1 MSDNPKAPASRPAG
15 SADLSEKAAGKPAG
29 TRGDAKGK
37 QGVDSAVLIM
47 GGLTLALVIWAFIKD
62 PDLPLQ
68 GFQASLDL
76 LQGVWLPLLLGFLLA
91 GFFNVLVPRELLV
104 RWMGEQSGLQGIL
117 IAWLIGLLMPGGP
130 YVVFPIAASLLKQ
143 GVAVGPLLAF
153 ITAKALLSPTRL
165 FSWEVPFLGW
175 PFVAARAI
183 PSLLFPPI
191 IGVIGQR
198 LFNVFSK

>member
-1 MSDNPKAPASRPAG
+1 MSDTPKDATPKPARPP
-15 SADLSEKAAGKPAG
+15 GKPVG
-29 TRGDAKGK
+29 QPGGPKGK
-37 QGVDSAVLIM
+37 QGVDSSVIIM
-47 GGLTLALVIWAFIKD
+47 GGLTLALVVWACIKG
-62 PDLPLQ
+62 PDVPLK
-68 GFQASLDL
+68 GLQASFDL
-76 LQGVWLPLLLGFLLA
+76 LQGVWIPLLLGFCLA

-104 RWMGEQSGLQGIL
+104 QWMGEQSGFQGIL
-117 IAWLIGLLMPGGP
+117 VGWLIGLLMPGGP

-165 FSWEVPFLGW
+165 FTWEVPFLGW

-191 IGVIGQR
+191 IGLIGQR
-198 LFNVFSK
+198 LFHLFSK

>member
-1 MSDNPKAPASRPAG
+1 MSDTPKDATPKPARPP
-15 SADLSEKAAGKPAG
+15 GKPVG
-29 TRGDAKGK
+29 QPGGPKGK
-37 QGVDSAVLIM
+37 QGVDSSVIIM
-47 GGLTLALVIWAFIKD
+47 GGLTLALVVWAFIKG
-62 PDLPLQ
+62 PDVPLK
-68 GFQASLDL
+68 GLQASFDL
-76 LQGVWLPLLLGFLLA
+76 LQGVWIPLLLGFCLA

-104 RWMGEQSGLQGIL
+104 KWMGEQSGFQGIL
-117 IAWLIGLLMPGGP
+117 VGWLIGLLMPGGP

-165 FSWEVPFLGW
+165 FTWEVPFLGW

-191 IGVIGQR
+191 IGLIGQR
-198 LFNVFSK
+198 LFHLFSK